1 MKKKPSKKKPNG
13 IRHRIETEYLGRVYG
28 KNFLKLVPK
37 AVSTLKAFRKKHP
50 FDAIAFTGSSG
61 AALAFPL
68 SYFLKVPLI
77 HVRKKDK
84 NHYGGSIE
92 GTISS
97 RKYIIVDD
105 FIESGTTVY
114 KIINTI
120 KKEYSH
126 PAEIVG
132 ICLYDS
138 ERRWSDFDGVP
149 VVNIPKR

>member
-1 MKKKPSKKKPNG
+1 MKKKVSKKKVVRHK
-13 IRHRIETEYLGRVYG
+13 IRTDYLGRVYG

-37 AVSTLKAFRKKHP
+37 AAAKLKEFRKTHP

-68 SYFLKVPLI
+68 SYLLKVPLI

-84 NHYGGSIE
+84 NHYYGGLIE
-92 GTISS
+92 GTVSS
-97 RKYIIVDD
+97 RRYIIVDD

-120 KKEYSH
+120 KKAYTH
-126 PAEIVG
+126 PVEIVG

-138 ERRWSDFDGVP
+138 GRRWSSFDSIP
-149 VVNIPKR
+149 VVLIPKK